1 MIYLVKISLV
11 IFTLLVVCVP
21 LVFSDITINTPTGSI
36 FTGSLITINWNIYGQ
51 PPTQPVS
58 LTIQN
63 RHTNQIT
70 VIDDNLNLQALNK
83 TWNVSVPEGIYFLSI
98 NDGKNKKNSSDF
110 TVLTAAVDPPLAT
123 DVKTSTLI
131 VVIAVGS
138 GVVLTLI
145 LVGIWYFKWRRK
157 KAKDNGSDI
166 VPSTGN
172 IDEEYVLSIDE
183 KKFGSVFT

>member
-1 MIYLVKISLV
+1 MIYFVKNSLV
-11 IFTLLVVCVP
+11 IFTLLFVCVP
-21 LVFSDITINTPTGSI
+21 LVFSDININTPNGFI

-63 RHTNQIT
+63 RHTGEIT
-70 VIDDNLNLQALNK
+70 AIDDNLNIQALNK
-83 TWNVSVPEGIYFLSI
+83 TWLVSVPEGIYFLSI

-123 DVKTSTLI
+123 DVKSSTLI
-131 VVIAVGS
+131 VIIAVGS
-138 GVVLTLI
+138 GVVLGLI
-145 LVGIWYFKWRRK
+145 LAGIWYFRWRRK

-166 VPSTGN
+166 IPSTGN
-172 IDEEYVLSIDE
+172 TDEEYILSTDE